1 MLTPNP
7 RVLLMGKILHPVKG
21 CIVKYGDE
29 NGFGEVVATRPVNA
43 GKFEVR
49 VKWINRNGPEWV
61 AAGKL
66 TSGFQLGMEVQDI
79 PRSQTRKSLG
89 EGTVLEN
96 RTIGGRDQ
104 VLVEFAES
112 GQRIWIPFQNLCF
125 IKGVRHRFEAGQCG
139 TYGNAERF
147 RLRTLAYALEM
158 WNENTGSLSKLDID
172 PLPHQIHLVHHI
184 LKSGNLNW
192 LIADDVGLGKT
203 IEVGMLLSALR
214 QRRTFRRILLVTP
227 AGLVK
232 QWKEEMHHKF
242 GLSDFRIYGQD
253 FKISDIRDWKHY
265 DHVIGS
271 LDLLKAEPHLEKL
284 MQADYWDIVVF
295 DEAHRLSRAQYG
307 LSYSASE
314 RFRLA
319 ARLRKRT
326 DAILLLSATPHQ
338 GKQDK
343 FQALLEIIRPE
354 WREQIEML
362 SLNPEILREMVIRN
376 HKSDVTDANGEFIF
390 RGKLTKAIEVPLGQ
404 EEKDF
409 DAILQRYLTE
419 GYAAGRA
426 TKGASGRAIGFVM
439 TIYRKLAA
447 SSIAAIEKALTR
459 RLHKL
464 KKEAEQAAAAL
475 IPEEEVD
482 ERFLGEWEEV
492 FATDS
497 EKEFFEGELHLLQ
510 EVIKR
515 AQALLMVDRKIRVFI
530 DQLVESVLHNRP
542 DEKILI
548 FSEYRGT
555 QDYIAMALRAR
566 FGVES
571 VVLIHGGMNHTERE
585 QAIAKFEE
593 NSQFLVSTE
602 AGGEGIN
609 LQRHCHVM
617 VNFDLPWNPMR
628 LVQRVGRLYR
638 YGQKQP
644 VVVFN
649 IHAPQTL
656 DAEIMSLMYQR
667 IQQVVR
673 DMAILGG
680 EFREGLEDEIL
691 GEIADLLEVE
701 DILERATESGIHHT
715 SADIEEAVIKARN
728 AAEKQRE
735 LFQYFAGYDP
745 NEAKDE
751 LKLTQNHVRA
761 FVLGMMRHLGIEL
774 IQTRHQDSIWDI
786 RLSEQVRED
795 LGLGPRQRLS
805 ITFDRELASRRSE
818 IQMMDFDS
826 PLFQYMIDV
835 AKSHKFDGL
844 ATKLTGLSGRAILT
858 AMLRWQNDQGVRMR
872 EEYAAALIQTNGEVQ
887 ANPPE
892 LIDWL
897 LQPAEDGADVA
908 VDRDMAKRLRL
919 KAFEIFDAR
928 LADISNADLHPESR
942 QLINAGW
949 IAPKVTT

>member
-1 MLTPNP
+1 MANSALT
-7 RVLLMGKILHPVKG
+7 PVKG
-21 CIVKYGDE
+21 CIVRCSDLG
-29 NGFGEVVATRPVNA
+29 GFGEVISHRIA
-43 GKFEVR
+43 GTDRVEAKVR
-49 VKWINRNGPEWV
+49 WLKGSGPEWV
-61 AAGKL
+61 DAEHLK
-66 TSGFQLGMEVQDI
+66 SGFQLGMEVQDV
-79 PRSQTRKSLG
+79 PRSRVRISLG

-96 RTIGGRDQ
+96 RSLGGRDQ
-104 VLVEFAES
+104 VLVEFAET
-112 GQRIWIPFQNLCF
+112 GQRIWIPFQNLRF
-125 IKGVRHRFEAGQCG
+125 IRGVRHRFEAGQFG
-139 TYGNAERF
+139 EPGNAERF

-253 FKISDIRDWKHY
+253 FTINDIRDWKHY

-271 LDLLKAEPHLEKL
+271 LDLLKSDPHLGKL

-307 LSYSASE
+307 LSYTTSE

-319 ARLRKRT
+319 AQLRKRT
-326 DAILLLSATPHQ
+326 DSILLLSATPHQ

-354 WREQIEML
+354 WREQIETL

-376 HKSDVTDANGEFIF
+376 HKSDVTDADGAFIF
-390 RGKLTKAIEVPLGQ
+390 RGKLTKAIEVPLGN

-409 DAILQRYLTE
+409 DAILQRYLKE

-426 TKGASGRAIGFVM
+426 IKGASGRAIGFVM

-447 SSIAAIEKALTR
+447 SSIAAIEKALIR

-464 KKEAEQAAAAL
+464 QKEVEQAAAPP
-475 IPEEEVD
+475 IPEEEAD
-482 ERFLGEWEEV
+482 ERFFGEWEES
-492 FATDS
+492 FAAESDD
-497 EKEFFEGELHLLQ
+497 EFFEGEIRLLQ

-530 DQLVESVLHNRP
+530 DELVESVLRNNPH
-542 DEKILI
+542 EKILI

-555 QDYIAMALRAR
+555 QDYIVEALRTR
-566 FGVES
+566 FGTDS

-585 QAIAKFEE
+585 QAIAKFEDS
-593 NSQFLVSTE
+593 SQFLVSTE

-638 YGQKQP
+638 YGQKKP

-715 SADIEEAVIKARN
+715 SADIEEALRKAQK

-735 LFQYFAGYDP
+735 LFEHFAGYDP
-745 NEAKDE
+745 NETKDE
-751 LKLTQNHVRA
+751 LKLSGDHVRA
-761 FVLGMMRHLGIEL
+761 FVLGMMRQLGIEL
-774 IQTRHQDSIWDI
+774 IQTRYQESIWDL
-786 RLSEQVRED
+786 RLPEQVRED
-795 LGLGPRQRLS
+795 LAMGPRQRLS
-805 ITFDRELASRRSE
+805 ITFDRELAARRGDV
-818 IQMMDFDS
+818 QMMDLDS
-826 PLFQYMIDV
+826 PLFRYMVDA
-835 AKSHKFDGL
+835 AKRHRFDGL
-844 ATKLTGLSGRAILT
+844 AARLTSLPGQAVLT
-858 AMLRWQNDQGVRMR
+858 AMLRWQNDQGARMR
-872 EEYAAALIQTNGEVQ
+872 DEYAAALVRANGEVQ
-887 ANPPE
+887 TNPPE

-897 LQPAEDGADVA
+897 LHFADDGADVA
-908 VDRDMAKRLRL
+908 VDRNIAKQLRM
-919 KAFEIFDAR
+919 KAYEAFDAR
-928 LADISNADLHPESR
+928 LAEISNADLHPESR

-949 IAPKVTT
+949 MSPKAAE

>member
-1 MLTPNP
+1 LIKKTMMAGNALTP
-7 RVLLMGKILHPVKG
+7 IKG
-21 CIVKYGDE
+21 CIVRLDE
-29 NGFGEVVATRPVNA
+29 SDGMGEVITLRNTGDNIEARVRWLK
-43 GKFEVR
+43 GK
-49 VKWINRNGPEWV
+49 GPEWV
-61 AAGKL
+61 PVEEL
-66 TSGFQLGMEVQDI
+66 RSGFQLGMEVQDV
-79 PRSQTRKSLG
+79 PRSQIRKSLG
-89 EGTVLEN
+89 EGAVLES
-96 RTIGGRDQ
+96 RSLGGHDQ
-104 VLVEFAES
+104 VLIEFSES
-112 GQRIWIPFQNLCF
+112 GQRVWIPFQNLRF
-125 IKGVRHRFEAGQCG
+125 IKGVRHRFESGQLG
-139 TYGNAERF
+139 APGNAERF
-147 RLRTLAYALEM
+147 RLRILAYALQL

-232 QWKEEMHHKF
+232 QWKEEMHYKF

-253 FKISDIRDWKHY
+253 FTITDIRDWKHY

-271 LDLLKAEPHLEKL
+271 IDLLKSEPHLETL

-307 LSYSASE
+307 LKFEASE

-319 ARLRKRT
+319 ARLRKCT
-326 DAILLLSATPHQ
+326 DGMLLLSATPHQ

-354 WREQIEML
+354 WRDQIDTL
-362 SLNPEILREMVIRN
+362 TLNPEILREMVIRN

-390 RGKLTKAIEVPLGQ
+390 RGKLTKVIQVPLGQ

-419 GYAAGRA
+419 GYVAGRT

-464 KKEAEQAAAAL
+464 RKEAEKISASR
-475 IPEEEVD
+475 IPEEEAD

-492 FATDS
+492 FQMDS
-497 EKEFFEGELHLLQ
+497 DKEFFEGELCLLQ
-510 EVIKR
+510 SVIKR

-530 DQLVESVLHNRP
+530 DELVESVLHNNP
-542 DEKILI
+542 HEKILI
-548 FSEYRGT
+548 FSEYRAT
-555 QDYIAMALRAR
+555 QDYITEALRTR
-566 FGVES
+566 FGAGTVA
-571 VVLIHGGMNHTERE
+571 LIHGGMNHVERE
-585 QAIAKFEE
+585 KAIAEFEDQ
-593 NSQFLVSTE
+593 SQFLVSTE

-609 LQRHCHVM
+609 LQRRCHVM

-638 YGQKQP
+638 YGQKKQ

-673 DMAILGG
+673 DMAVLGG
-680 EFREGLEDEIL
+680 EFRQGLEDEIL

-701 DILERATESGIHHT
+701 DILERATESGIHRT
-715 SADIEEAVIKARN
+715 SSDIEKALTEARR

-735 LFQYFAGYDP
+735 MFEYFAGYDP
-745 NEAKDE
+745 NETKNE
-751 LKLTQNHVRA
+751 LKLSADHLRA
-761 FVLGMMRHLGIEL
+761 FVFGMMRQLDIEL
-774 IQTRHQDSIWDI
+774 IQTRHQEAIWDL
-786 RLSEQVRED
+786 RLPEEVREN
-795 LGLGPRQRLS
+795 LGLGARQRLS
-805 ITFDRELASRRSE
+805 ITFDRELAVRRSDV
-818 IQMMDFDS
+818 QMMDFDS
-826 PLFQYMIDV
+826 PLFRYMTEA
-835 AKSHKFDGL
+835 AKRHKFDGL
-844 ATKLTGLSGRAILT
+844 AAKLTGLSGRAVLT
-858 AMLRWQNDQGVRMR
+858 AMLRWQNDQGMRMR
-872 EEYAAALIQTNGEVQ
+872 EEYATALVRVNGDVE

-892 LIDWL
+892 LVNWL
-897 LQPAEDGADVA
+897 LQPVEDATSIS
-908 VDRDMAKRLRL
+908 VDRSSAKALRQ
-919 KAFEIFDAR
+919 KALEVFDRR
-928 LADISNADLHPESR
+928 LAEISNTDLHPESR
-942 QLINAGW
+942 QLVNAGW
-949 IAPKVTT
+949 IGSA

>member
-1 MLTPNP
+1 MN
-7 RVLLMGKILHPVKG
+7 KALHPVKG
-21 CIVKYGDE
+21 CLVKNADQD
-29 NGFGEVVATRPVNA
+29 GFGEVVATRQVNTNKIEA
-43 GKFEVR
+43 R
-49 VKWINRNGPEWV
+49 IKWHRGHGPEW
-61 AAGKL
+61 APIEHLK
-66 TSGFQLGMEVQDI
+66 SGFQLGMEVQDVS
-79 PRSQTRKSLG
+79 RSQIRKSLG

-112 GQRIWIPFQNLCF
+112 GQRIWIPFQNLRF
-125 IKGVRHRFEAGQCG
+125 IKGVRHRFEAGQFG
-139 TYGNAERF
+139 APGNAERF

-158 WNENTGSLSKLDID
+158 WNENTGALSKLDID

-242 GLSDFRIYGQD
+242 GFSDFRIYGQD
-253 FKISDIRDWKHY
+253 FIINDIRDWKHY

-271 LDLLKAEPHLEKL
+271 LDLLKAEPHLERL

-307 LSYSASE
+307 LSFAASE

-354 WREQIEML
+354 WREQIETL
-362 SLNPEILREMVIRN
+362 PLNPEILREMVIRN

-409 DAILQRYLTE
+409 DAILQRYLKE

-464 KKEAEQAAAAL
+464 KKEAEQAVAAL
-475 IPEEEVD
+475 IPEEEAD

-497 EKEFFEGELHLLQ
+497 DKEFFEGELRLLQ

-530 DQLVESVLHNRP
+530 DQLVESVLHSNPR
-542 DEKILI
+542 EKILI

-555 QDYIAMALRAR
+555 QDYIADALRAK
-566 FGVES
+566 FGAES
-571 VVLIHGGMNHTERE
+571 VVLIHGGMKHTERE
-585 QAIAKFEE
+585 QAIADFEE
-593 NSQFLVSTE
+593 SSQFLVSTE

-638 YGQKQP
+638 YGQRQP

-701 DILERATESGIHHT
+701 DILERAAESGIHRT
-715 SADIEEAVIKARN
+715 SADIEEALAKARK

-735 LFQYFAGYDP
+735 LFEYFAGYDP
-745 NEAKDE
+745 NETKDE
-751 LKLTQNHVRA
+751 LKLSGDHARA
-761 FVLGMMRHLGIEL
+761 FVLGMMRQLGIEL
-774 IQTRHQDSIWDI
+774 IQTRYQESIWDL
-786 RLSEQVRED
+786 RLPEQVRED
-795 LGLGPRQRLS
+795 LAMGPRQRLS
-805 ITFDRELASRRSE
+805 ITFDRELAARRGE
-818 IQMMDFDS
+818 VQMMDLDS
-826 PLFQYMIDV
+826 PLFRYMVDA
-835 AKSHKFDGL
+835 AKRHKFDGL
-844 ATKLTGLSGRAILT
+844 AARLAGLPGRAVLT
-858 AMLRWQNDQGVRMR
+858 AMLRWQNDQGIRMR
-872 EEYAAALIQTNGEVQ
+872 EEYAAAVVRTNGEVQ
-887 ANPPE
+887 SNPPE
-892 LIDWL
+892 LTDWL
-897 LQPAEDGADVA
+897 LQPAEDGVVIA
-908 VDRDMAKRLRL
+908 VDRNTAKQLRM
-919 KAFEIFDAR
+919 KAYEAFDAR
-928 LADISNADLHPESR
+928 LAEISNADLHPESR
-942 QLINAGW
+942 QLVNAGW
-949 IAPKVTT
+949 MSPKATE